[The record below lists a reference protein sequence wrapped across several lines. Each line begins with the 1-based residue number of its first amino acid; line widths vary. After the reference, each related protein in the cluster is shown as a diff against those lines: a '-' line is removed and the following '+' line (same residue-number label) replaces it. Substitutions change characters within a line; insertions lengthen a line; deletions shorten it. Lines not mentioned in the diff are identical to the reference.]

1 MKLGNISQT
10 IVPVPN
16 FFVDQKNRTL
26 ETFHIY
32 NTKNFNTPGLKK
44 IIKLKLNETTSS
56 SSEKNRTNENI

>member
-26 ETFHIY
+26 ETFNLY
-32 NTKNFNTPGLKK
+32 QKTGKNN
-44 IIKLKLNETTSS
+44 N
-56 SSEKNRTNENI
+56 